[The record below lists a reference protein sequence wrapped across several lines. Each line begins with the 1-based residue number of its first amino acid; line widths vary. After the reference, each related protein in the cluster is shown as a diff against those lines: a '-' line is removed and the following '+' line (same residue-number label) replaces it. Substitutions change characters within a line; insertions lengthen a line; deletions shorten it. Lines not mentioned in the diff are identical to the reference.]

1 MATTVA
7 RTCLNITCMLIVSV
21 LLATNNIYISK
32 VIPYGV
38 AQRLVRGIAL
48 LLHDRGTERGWV
60 VSSTPRPHFTS
71 GKDPVPILQVAGWA
85 PGPVWTGGKSRP
97 EPSSNRYIDWATRP
111 VCVCVCVY
119 IYILMGDIYLKLGLC
134 PFFFS
139 WSCPLFYLLSVGVEG
154 YHWSW
159 SRSMTNTHTFGRTP
173 LDEGWARRRYNVSFT
188 EIIYRSSR
196 WMKYESGAL
205 VEW

>member
-7 RTCLNITCMLIVSV
+7 RTCLNITCMLIVPV
-21 LLATNNIYISK
+21 LLATNNIYIYISK

-111 VCVCVCVY
+111 VCVCVY
-119 IYILMGDIYLKLGLC
+119 IYIYIYPNGRYILEIRTLSIL
-134 PFFFS
+134 FF
-139 WSCPLFYLLSVGVEG
+139 LVLS
-154 YHWSW
+154 SFLPTQC
-159 SRSMTNTHTFGRTP
+159 RCGRLSLILIT
-173 LDEGWARRRYNVSFT
+173 LNDKHAHIR
-188 EIIYRSSR
+188 
-196 WMKYESGAL
+196 
-205 VEW
+205 